1 MTRDLDLTTKIIG
14 APIARAPDGLAL
26 SSRNAYL
33 DVDQRARAPRM
44 HQVLA
49 EAASALSAGDP
60 VERVQRASRLAL
72 EACGFDQV
80 DYLEVRNAET
90 LQPAPDGP
98 ITRTVRVLAA
108 VRLGRTRLID
118 NVAAEPP
125 R

>member
-1 MTRDLDLTTKIIG
+1 
-14 APIARAPDGLAL
+14 
-26 SSRNAYL
+26 
-33 DVDQRARAPRM
+33 M

-49 EAASALSAGDP
+49 KAASALTAGDP
-60 VERVQRASRLAL
+60 VQQVERNARAAL

-80 DYLEVRNAET
+80 DYMEVRNAET
-90 LQPAPDGP
+90 LQPPPEGP

-125 R
+125 RG